1 MKFSRIFDI
10 KEETTKEKQGEGSAI
25 TLKQE
30 RPPTIGEKVANW
42 DGMSKGE
49 AKVVE
54 EKKSTFPER
63 IEGESVKD
71 FNQRLLAYYN
81 SQGFNFRTV
90 TEMHASP
97 LGTRNMYKEQ
107 VPKGV
112 RGISAPR
119 SSSSAV
125 PR

>member
-1 MKFSRIFDI
+1 
-10 KEETTKEKQGEGSAI
+10 
-25 TLKQE
+25 
-30 RPPTIGEKVANW
+30 
-42 DGMSKGE
+42 MSKGE

-71 FNQRLLAYYN
+71 FNQRLLSYFN
-81 SQGFNFRTV
+81 NQGFNFRNV
-90 TEMHASP
+90 TEMHAYKP
-97 LGTRNMYKEQ
+97 LGTRNMHKEQ
-107 VPKGV
+107 IPKGV